1 MARQQKTY
9 YEILGVKPSAKH
21 NDIGLAYNRLMA
33 ARRKESAAPDLKG
46 ETMIREAYAVLSD
59 LDRRAAYDAELARAR
74 LKPAFGAKQG
84 VLAAVVVAAVGAGIW
99 YFTVKR
105 PADEAARAV
114 GKLPEEIVAAATP
127 AVGKLTSTDLSGQ
140 SKPVGLAFAIDT
152 GVMVASCHGI
162 APSAQLAVNLAPRV
176 VPARV
181 MMVDESLGLCR
192 LEVEG
197 AGSWPL
203 SISGVE
209 ARGGDTVYGTS
220 MNAVGQVVLTP
231 ARVKS
236 IAPTAQ
242 GRFVDSTLPAKTH
255 HPGAPML
262 DVYGRVVAV
271 ATEVGGQQRHVVIP
285 PRWTEAPAAPAAPSI
300 PSAPAEAAAE
310 PAAKAPGEPRPAPA
324 MPNAPGSMTPERIE
338 KLHKAFRPPPNI
350 PEGQDP

>member
-1 MARQQKTY
+1 MAREQKTY
-9 YEILGVKPSAKH
+9 YEILGVKPGAKH

-33 ARRKESAAPDLKG
+33 ARRRESAAPDLKG
-46 ETMIREAYAVLSD
+46 ETMLREAFAVLSD
-59 LDRRAAYDAELARAR
+59 LDKRAAYDAELARQR

-84 VLAAVVVAAVGAGIW
+84 ALAVAVIAAVGAGIW

-105 PADEAARAV
+105 AADEAARPV
-114 GKLPEEIVAAATP
+114 GKLPEEIAASATP
-127 AVGKLTSTDLSGQ
+127 AVGRLTSTDLSGQ
-140 SKPVGLAFAIDT
+140 SRAVGLAFAIDS
-152 GVMVASCHGI
+152 GVMIASCHGI

-203 SISGVE
+203 PLSGVE

-236 IAPTAQ
+236 VAPAAQ
-242 GRFVDSTLPAKTH
+242 GRFVDSTLPPSIH
-255 HPGAPML
+255 SPGAPML
-262 DVYGRVVAV
+262 DAYGRVVAV
-271 ATEVGGQQRHVVIP
+271 ATEVGGQARHVVIP
-285 PRWTEAPAAPAAPSI
+285 PRWTEAPAGPAPAPVPEAPS
-300 PSAPAEAAAE
+300 AE
-310 PAAKAPGEPRPAPA
+310 PAPPATAGAPRPAPA
-324 MPNAPGSMTPERIE
+324 MPNAPGSLTPERIE

-350 PEGQDP
+350 PADQDP